1 MKYMNCFYLYENAVS
16 KGVLTMKKVLFICHG
31 NVCRSV
37 SAEYIMKDLAKKN
50 GVDLYVSSAATSR
63 EEIGN
68 DIYPPAKRKL
78 KEKGVPFSRHYA
90 RQATMSDYLSYDYL
104 ICMDEN
110 NVRNLNRMFD
120 NDPDHKIYKLL
131 SRDVS
136 DPWYSNDFETAYND
150 IYEGCKACDV
160 GEIIMKQNLH
170 THSIFCDG
178 KDTIEEM
185 TLEAISKGFDI
196 LGFSGHGYL
205 SIDDGSMRDTKGYIS
220 EVERIKSKYA
230 SSIQIHLGI
239 EEDMLGRISEKAP
252 FEYVIGSK
260 HFLGETAVDYSKPV
274 FDSLFESYSGDY
286 KKMCKDYYSDLSNLY
301 DWQEVDI
308 IGHLDLITKYNE
320 DESYFKFNDK
330 DYMNIVCDCIDR
342 LLINDKIF
350 EVNTGAIA
358 RGYRKTPYPSRD
370 ILEYLYAKNARI
382 CLNSDCHD
390 KNYLDCAF
398 ESSLDLIQSCGFKEL
413 QILTNDGF
421 VPVKI
426 K

>member
-1 MKYMNCFYLYENAVS
+1 
-16 KGVLTMKKVLFICHG
+16 
-31 NVCRSV
+31 
-37 SAEYIMKDLAKKN
+37 
-50 GVDLYVSSAATSR
+50 
-63 EEIGN
+63 
-68 DIYPPAKRKL
+68 
-78 KEKGVPFSRHYA
+78 
-90 RQATMSDYLSYDYL
+90 
-104 ICMDEN
+104 
-110 NVRNLNRMFD
+110 
-120 NDPDHKIYKLL
+120 
-131 SRDVS
+131 
-136 DPWYSNDFETAYND
+136 
-150 IYEGCKACDV
+150 
-160 GEIIMKQNLH
+160 MKQNLH

-220 EVERIKSKYA
+220 EVQRIKSKYS

-274 FDSLFESYSGDY
+274 FD
-286 KKMCKDYYSDLSNLY
+286 KDYYSDLSNMY

-320 DESYFKFNDK
+320 DESYFQFNDK

-358 RGYRKTPYPSRD
+358 RGYRKTPYPSKN

-413 QILTNDGF
+413 QILTKDGF
-421 VPVKI
+421 VSEKI

>member
-1 MKYMNCFYLYENAVS
+1 
-16 KGVLTMKKVLFICHG
+16 
-31 NVCRSV
+31 
-37 SAEYIMKDLAKKN
+37 
-50 GVDLYVSSAATSR
+50 
-63 EEIGN
+63 
-68 DIYPPAKRKL
+68 
-78 KEKGVPFSRHYA
+78 
-90 RQATMSDYLSYDYL
+90 
-104 ICMDEN
+104 
-110 NVRNLNRMFD
+110 
-120 NDPDHKIYKLL
+120 
-131 SRDVS
+131 
-136 DPWYSNDFETAYND
+136 
-150 IYEGCKACDV
+150 
-160 GEIIMKQNLH
+160 MKQNLH

-205 SIDDGSMRDTKGYIS
+205 SIDDGSMRDIKGYIS
-220 EVERIKSKYA
+220 EVQRIKSKYA

-260 HFLGETAVDYSKPV
+260 HFLGEIAVDYSKPV

-286 KKMCKDYYSDLSNLY
+286 KKMCKDYYSDLSNMY
-301 DWQEVDI
+301 DWQEVDV

-358 RGYRKTPYPSRD
+358 RGYRKTPYPSKN

-413 QILTNDGF
+413 QILTKDGF
-421 VPVKI
+421 VSEKI

>member
-1 MKYMNCFYLYENAVS
+1 MK
-16 KGVLTMKKVLFICHG
+16 
-31 NVCRSV
+31 R
-37 SAEYIMKDLAKKN
+37 
-50 GVDLYVSSAATSR
+50 
-63 EEIGN
+63 
-68 DIYPPAKRKL
+68 
-78 KEKGVPFSRHYA
+78 
-90 RQATMSDYLSYDYL
+90 
-104 ICMDEN
+104 
-110 NVRNLNRMFD
+110 
-120 NDPDHKIYKLL
+120 
-131 SRDVS
+131 
-136 DPWYSNDFETAYND
+136 
-150 IYEGCKACDV
+150 
-160 GEIIMKQNLH
+160 NLH

-205 SIDDGSMRDTKGYIS
+205 DVDTSSMRDTSGYIS

-239 EEDMLGRISEKAP
+239 EEDMLGRIAEKAP

-286 KKMCKDYYSDLSNLY
+286 KKMCKDYYLDLSNMY

-320 DESYFKFNDK
+320 DESYFQFNDK
-330 DYMNIVCDCIDR
+330 DYMNIVCDYIDR

-358 RGYRKTPYPSRD
+358 RGYRKTPYPSKN

-426 K
+426 NRVNNEGVLVIIN

>member
-1 MKYMNCFYLYENAVS
+1 
-16 KGVLTMKKVLFICHG
+16 
-31 NVCRSV
+31 
-37 SAEYIMKDLAKKN
+37 
-50 GVDLYVSSAATSR
+50 
-63 EEIGN
+63 
-68 DIYPPAKRKL
+68 
-78 KEKGVPFSRHYA
+78 
-90 RQATMSDYLSYDYL
+90 
-104 ICMDEN
+104 
-110 NVRNLNRMFD
+110 
-120 NDPDHKIYKLL
+120 
-131 SRDVS
+131 
-136 DPWYSNDFETAYND
+136 
-150 IYEGCKACDV
+150 
-160 GEIIMKQNLH
+160 MKQNLH

-205 SIDDGSMRDTKGYIS
+205 DVDTSSMRDTSGYIS
-220 EVERIKSKYA
+220 EVERIKLKYS

-239 EEDMLGRISEKAP
+239 EEDMLGRIAEKAP

-286 KKMCKDYYSDLSNLY
+286 KKMCKDYYSDLSDMY

-320 DESYFKFNDK
+320 DESYFQFNDK

-358 RGYRKTPYPSRD
+358 RGYRKTPYPSKN
-370 ILEYLYAKNARI
+370 ILEYLYTKNARI

>member
-1 MKYMNCFYLYENAVS
+1 
-16 KGVLTMKKVLFICHG
+16 
-31 NVCRSV
+31 
-37 SAEYIMKDLAKKN
+37 
-50 GVDLYVSSAATSR
+50 
-63 EEIGN
+63 
-68 DIYPPAKRKL
+68 
-78 KEKGVPFSRHYA
+78 
-90 RQATMSDYLSYDYL
+90 
-104 ICMDEN
+104 
-110 NVRNLNRMFD
+110 
-120 NDPDHKIYKLL
+120 
-131 SRDVS
+131 
-136 DPWYSNDFETAYND
+136 
-150 IYEGCKACDV
+150 
-160 GEIIMKQNLH
+160 
-170 THSIFCDG
+170 
-178 KDTIEEM
+178 
-185 TLEAISKGFDI
+185 
-196 LGFSGHGYL
+196 
-205 SIDDGSMRDTKGYIS
+205 
-220 EVERIKSKYA
+220 
-230 SSIQIHLGI
+230 
-239 EEDMLGRISEKAP
+239 MLGRISEKAP

-260 HFLGETAVDYSKPV
+260 HFLGEVAVDYSKPV

-286 KKMCKDYYSDLSNLY
+286 KKMCKDYYSDLSNMY

-320 DESYFKFNDK
+320 DESYFQFNDK

-358 RGYRKTPYPSRD
+358 RGYRKTPYPSKN

>member
-1 MKYMNCFYLYENAVS
+1 M
-16 KGVLTMKKVLFICHG
+16 
-31 NVCRSV
+31 
-37 SAEYIMKDLAKKN
+37 
-50 GVDLYVSSAATSR
+50 
-63 EEIGN
+63 
-68 DIYPPAKRKL
+68 
-78 KEKGVPFSRHYA
+78 
-90 RQATMSDYLSYDYL
+90 
-104 ICMDEN
+104 
-110 NVRNLNRMFD
+110 
-120 NDPDHKIYKLL
+120 
-131 SRDVS
+131 
-136 DPWYSNDFETAYND
+136 
-150 IYEGCKACDV
+150 
-160 GEIIMKQNLH
+160 
-170 THSIFCDG
+170 
-178 KDTIEEM
+178 
-185 TLEAISKGFDI
+185 
-196 LGFSGHGYL
+196 
-205 SIDDGSMRDTKGYIS
+205 
-220 EVERIKSKYA
+220 
-230 SSIQIHLGI
+230 
-239 EEDMLGRISEKAP
+239 
-252 FEYVIGSK
+252 IGSK
-260 HFLGETAVDYSKPV
+260 HFLGETAGDYSKSV

-286 KKMCKDYYSDLSNLY
+286 KKMCKDYYSDLSNMY

-398 ESSLDLIQSCGFKEL
+398 EESLDLIQSCGFKEM

-421 VPVKI
+421 VPMKI